1 MASKFKIT
9 RGVTAKPVKAVVYGP
24 EGVGKTTFASA
35 WPGAVFIDVEGGS
48 NHYDVARMPRPET
61 WSQLLEI
68 VNACAEFPEIGTVI
82 VDTADAAE
90 ALCMRHILFEK
101 KWKSIED
108 AGYGKGYTYLQEEF
122 GKLLHSLDG
131 CVNAGKNVLIVAHAQ
146 IRKFEQPDEL
156 GAYDRWEL
164 KLQKKDAPLVKE
176 WSDLLLFANYKTD
189 TMKDDSGKYRATGG
203 KRRMMYTS
211 HTAAY
216 DAKNRFGLAD
226 ELPFE
231 FEPLR
236 ACIPAHAEQPAR
248 AEQPAQTA
256 PQPVADTTKESANEP
271 AKPEPAKP
279 EPAKPEPAKPAPKE
293 PAKPKEAPKE
303 AAKPKPKRKAKP
315 AAKPEPEPPKAA
327 VMDDGT
333 EAPFE
338 EVTAPEF
345 VELRQLMEGAGV
357 SDAALMDAVGSRK
370 NNPYNEH
377 TPIGD
382 YQPSFVRKVLIG
394 HWDAILK
401 TIAER
406 AEQFSDV
413 PF

>member
-1 MASKFKIT
+1 MVMATKFKIT
-9 RGVTAKPVKAVVYGP
+9 RGVAAKPVKAVVYGP

-61 WSQLLEI
+61 WNQLLEI
-68 VNACAEFPEIGTVI
+68 INACAEFPEIGTVI

-90 ALCMRHILFEK
+90 ALCMRHILYEK

-131 CVNAGKNVLIVAHAQ
+131 CVNAGKNALIVAHAQ

-189 TMKDDSGKYRATGG
+189 TMKDDSGRYRATGG

-236 ACIPAHAEQPAR
+236 SCIPGNDGAAA
-248 AEQPAQTA
+248 QPAQPE
-256 PQPVADTTKESANEP
+256 PQPVADTTTESANAP

-279 EPAKPEPAKPAPKE
+279 
-293 PAKPKEAPKE
+293 KE
-303 AAKPKPKRKAKP
+303 AAKPKRKPKAKP
-315 AAKPEPEPPKAA
+315 APEPEPEPPKAV
-327 VMDDGT
+327 VMDDG
-333 EAPFE
+333 A
-338 EVTAPEF
+338 EVPLEDATLPEF
-345 VELRQLMEGAGV
+345 KELHRLMESAGV

-382 YQPSFVRKVLIG
+382 YQPSFVKKVLIG

-406 AEQFSDV
+406 AEQFADV

>member
-1 MASKFKIT
+1 MKFEIS
-9 RGVTAKPVKAVVYGP
+9 RGVTNSPVRAVVYGP

-48 NHYDVARMPRPET
+48 NHYDVARMPRPQT
-61 WSQLLEI
+61 WRQLLEV
-68 VNACAEFPEIGTVI
+68 VNACAEFDEIKTVV

-90 ALCMRHILFEK
+90 ALCIRHILAEK
-101 KWKSIED
+101 KWKGIED

-122 GKLLHSLDG
+122 GKLLNSLDG
-131 CVNAGKNVLIVAHAQ
+131 CVAAGKNVLIVAHAQ

-164 KLQKKDAPLVKE
+164 KLQKKCAPLVKE

-189 TMKDDSGKYRATGG
+189 TMKDDNGKYRATGG
-203 KRRMMYTS
+203 KRRIMYTS

-231 FEPLR
+231 FEPL
-236 ACIPAHAEQPAR
+236 AGCIPGAG
-248 AEQPAQTA
+248 A
-256 PQPVADTTKESANEP
+256 P
-271 AKPEPAKP
+271 KPEPKP
-279 EPAKPEPAKPAPKE
+279 KKQVAKE
-293 PAKPKEAPKE
+293 PAKKQATKKQ
-303 AAKPKPKRKAKP
+303 AAKPKSA
-315 AAKPEPEPPKAA
+315 PEPEPPKSALMSDGKA
-327 VMDDGT
+327 V
-333 EAPFE
+333 PFE
-338 EVTAPEF
+338 DDTPSEF
-345 VELRQLMEGAGV
+345 KELRRLMQESDI

-370 NNPYNEH
+370 NNPYHEH

-382 YQPSFVRKVLIG
+382 YEPAFVRKVLIG

-406 AEQFSDV
+406 ADEFSDV

>member
-1 MASKFKIT
+1 MASKFRIT

-61 WSQLLEI
+61 WKQLLEI

-122 GKLLHSLDG
+122 GKLLNSLDG
-131 CVNAGKNVLIVAHAQ
+131 CVANGKNVLIVAHAQ

-164 KLQKKDAPLVKE
+164 KLQKKDAPLVKD
-176 WSDLLLFANYKTD
+176 WSDLLLFANYKSD
-189 TMKDDSGKYRATGG
+189 TMKDDNGKYRATGG

-236 ACIPAHAEQPAR
+236 SCIPGNDGAAEQP
-248 AEQPAQTA
+248 EQPAQPA
-256 PQPVADTTKESANEP
+256 PQPVADTTKESAKEP
-271 AKPEPAKP
+271 AAKPEPAK
-279 EPAKPEPAKPAPKE
+279 
-293 PAKPKEAPKE
+293 PKE

-333 EAPFE
+333 EVSFE
-338 EVTAPEF
+338 EVTEPEF
-345 VELRQLMEGAGV
+345 VELHQLMESAGV

-382 YQPSFVRKVLIG
+382 YAPSFVRKVLIG

-401 TIAER
+401 TIDER

>member
-48 NHYDVARMPRPET
+48 NHYNVARMPRPQT
-61 WSQLLEI
+61 WNQLLEI
-68 VNACAEFPEIGTVI
+68 INACAEFPEIGTVI

-131 CVNAGKNVLIVAHAQ
+131 CVEAGKNALIVAHAQ

-236 ACIPAHAEQPAR
+236 SCIPQHVDSLPVVVTKPEPA
-248 AEQPAQTA
+248 
-256 PQPVADTTKESANEP
+256 KESANEP
-271 AKPEPAKP
+271 AAKPEPAKP
-279 EPAKPEPAKPAPKE
+279 EPAKP
-293 PAKPKEAPKE
+293 APKE

-333 EAPFE
+333 EVPFE
-338 EVTAPEF
+338 DATPPEF
-345 VELRQLMEGAGV
+345 KELRRLMQESDV

-382 YQPSFVRKVLIG
+382 YAPSFVRKVLIG